1 MELIKFARFA
11 LVGMGVTIS
20 ANAEIISLAA
30 RGGQTALEYQA
41 AANPLKPYVAQLRTP
56 GGVAVL
62 RDSPAD
68 HVHHHALMFALSVEG
83 VTFWEEKAG
92 AGRQVPRELKRE
104 RDRLS
109 QVLDWTTPDGKVVL
123 REERS
128 LRLHETPARAATL
141 LTWRSRLRAPAGRAS
156 VTLTGSHYYG
166 LGARF
171 VVAMDQGGVFTNS
184 AGAAGDVVR
193 GTERLTNAAWCA
205 YTAEVEGKPVTF
217 ALFDHPANLR
227 HPSRM
232 FTMAAKFA
240 YLAATLNLWKEPY
253 TLEAARPLDLRYG
266 VAVWDGKSEPAAIE
280 ALYQHWRAL
289 SE

>member
-1 MELIKFARFA
+1 MRSIITPLA
-11 LVGMGVTIS
+11 LLGAALGVRADTVT
-20 ANAEIISLAA
+20 LADA
-30 RGGQTALEYQA
+30 RGQPLLEYQA

-83 VTFWEEKAG
+83 VTFWEEKANG
-92 AGRQVPRELKRE
+92 GRQVPRELQRE

-109 QVLDWTTPDGKVVL
+109 QVLDWTTPEGKVVL
-123 REERS
+123 REERF

-141 LTWRSRLRAPAGRAS
+141 LTWRSRLRTPADRAS

-171 VVAMDQGGVFTNS
+171 VVAMDTGGVFANS
-184 AGAAGDVVR
+184 AGAVGDVVR

-205 YTAEVEGKPVTF
+205 YTAAVDGKPVTF

-232 FTMAAKFA
+232 FTMTAKFA

-253 TLEAARPLDLRYG
+253 TLEAASPLDLRYG
-266 VAVWDGKSEPAAIE
+266 VAVWDGKIEPGAIE
-280 ALYQHWRAL
+280 ALYHRWRAL
-289 SE
+289 PE

>member
-1 MELIKFARFA
+1 MRF
-11 LVGMGVTIS
+11 VIT
-20 ANAEIISLAA
+20 SLALLGAALGVRADTVTLADA
-30 RGGQTALEYQA
+30 RGQPLLEYQS

-68 HVHHHALMFALSVEG
+68 HLHHHALMFALSVEG
-83 VTFWEEKAG
+83 VTFWEERAD
-92 AGRQVPRELKRE
+92 AGRQVPRKLKRE

-109 QVLDWTTPDGKVVL
+109 QVLEWTTPDGKVVL

-141 LTWRSRLRAPAGRAS
+141 LTWRSRLQAPANRSS

-171 VVAMDQGGVFTNS
+171 VAAMDKGGVFANS

-266 VAVWDGKSEPAAIE
+266 VALWDGRIDAAAID
-280 ALYQHWRAL
+280 ALYRQWLRLA
-289 SE
+289 E

>member
-1 MELIKFARFA
+1 MRS
-11 LVGMGVTIS
+11 V
-20 ANAEIISLAA
+20 IISLALLGAALGVRADTVTLADA
-30 RGGQTALEYQA
+30 RGQPRLEYQA

-83 VTFWEEKAG
+83 VTFWEEKAD
-92 AGRQVPRELKRE
+92 AGRQVPRQLKRE

-128 LRLHETPARAATL
+128 LRLHETPASAATL

-205 YTAEVEGKPVTF
+205 YTAAAEGKPVTI

-253 TLEAARPLDLRYG
+253 TLEAAHPLDLRYG
-266 VAVWDGKSEPAAIE
+266 VALWDGKIDSAAIE
-280 ALYQHWRAL
+280 ALYRQWRKLA
-289 SE
+289 E

>member
-1 MELIKFARFA
+1 MRS
-11 LVGMGVTIS
+11 VVT
-20 ANAEIISLAA
+20 SLALLGA
-30 RGGQTALEYQA
+30 ALGVRADTVTLADTRGQPRLEYQA

-56 GGVAVL
+56 GGVPVL

-83 VTFWEEKAG
+83 VTFWEEKAD

-171 VVAMDQGGVFTNS
+171 VVGMDQGGVFANS

-193 GTERLTNAAWCA
+193 GTERLTYAAWCA

-253 TLEAARPLDLRYG
+253 TLEAANPLDLRYG
-266 VAVWDGKSEPAAIE
+266 VAVWDGKIEPAAIE
-280 ALYQHWRAL
+280 ALYQRWRAL
-289 SE
+289 PE

>member
-1 MELIKFARFA
+1 MRTVVGILAWLGAA
-11 LVGMGVTIS
+11 LGVR
-20 ANAEIISLAA
+20 ADPVMLADA
-30 RGGQTALEYQA
+30 RGQPLLEYQA
-41 AANPLKPYVAQLRTP
+41 AAKPLKPYVAQLRTP

-68 HVHHHALMFALSVEG
+68 HPHHHALMFALSVEG
-83 VTFWEEKAG
+83 VTFWEEKAD
-92 AGRQVPRELKRE
+92 AGRQVPRKLEQE

-128 LRLHETPARAATL
+128 LRLHEPPARAATL
-141 LTWRSRLRAPAGRAS
+141 LTWCSRLQAPVDRSS
-156 VTLTGSHYYG
+156 VTLSGSHYYG

-171 VVAMDQGGVFTNS
+171 VAAMDEGGVFANS
-184 AGAAGDVVR
+184 AGAAGDGVR

-232 FTMAAKFA
+232 FTMAGKFA

-253 TLEAARPLDLRYG
+253 TLEAARPLELRYG
-266 VAVWDGKSEPAAIE
+266 VALWDGRVDAAAIDT
-280 ALYQHWRAL
+280 LYRHWLTLA
-289 SE
+289 E